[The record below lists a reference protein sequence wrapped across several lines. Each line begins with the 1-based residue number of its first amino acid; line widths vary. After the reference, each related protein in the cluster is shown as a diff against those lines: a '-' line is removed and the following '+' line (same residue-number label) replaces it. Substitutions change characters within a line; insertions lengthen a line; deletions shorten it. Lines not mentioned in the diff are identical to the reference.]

1 MRSRLIAAL
10 ILCQLLV
17 LGFMAAKREYILVHG
32 TEIYLRTAPVDPRDP
47 LRGDFVRLRYP
58 MSAVRPRQTRGAVM
72 EHRNS
77 KDYTVYAVLR
87 TDAGGL
93 HVLDYLTDEKPASS
107 ELFIR
112 GYITNDW
119 RLIGWTAWNGAA
131 VHARYGIEQYFVE
144 QGQGLAMEEKMGQ
157 RNGMQVPLE
166 VRVAIGG
173 DGTAVIKDYRW
184 SALGIGLE
192 ILRPGNRP
200 LDTPQTPPGQP
211 LSPRVK
217 VTLQN
222 ASPRPLALAD
232 PGDHCGFRL
241 GAAEWEGDDYPMA
254 DTSCEEIGPDR
265 SSLITLQAGQEYA
278 VELELSAPRWHV
290 MSEDGPREIG
300 ALPGQNMFRVVYR
313 SPDSARI
320 KALGADYNIWP
331 GELPSRAFN
340 ASGNID

>member
-1 MRSRLIAAL
+1 MRNRLIAAL

-17 LGFMAAKREYILVHG
+17 LGFMAAKREYILGYG

-47 LRGDFVRLRYP
+47 LRGDFVRLRYA
-58 MSAVRPRQTRGAVM
+58 MSAVRPRQTRGTVA
-72 EHRNS
+72 EHRND
-77 KDYTVYAVLR
+77 KGHPVYGVLKPD
-87 TDAGGL
+87 TGGM
-93 HVLDYLTDEKPASS
+93 HTLDYLTDTKPLSG
-107 ELFIR
+107 ELFIK

-119 RLIGWTAWNGAA
+119 RLIGWAAWNGTA

-144 QGQGLAMEEKMGQ
+144 QGQGLAMEEKLGQ
-157 RNGMQVPLE
+157 RNKTQVPLE
-166 VRVAIGG
+166 VSVAVGG

-200 LDTPQTPPGQP
+200 LDTPQTPSGQP

-222 ASPRPLALAD
+222 ASPQPLALAD
-232 PGDHCGFRL
+232 PGDRCGFRL
-241 GAAEWEGDDYPMA
+241 VAAEWVDADYPMT
-254 DTSCEEIGPDR
+254 DTSCDGIGLDR
-265 SSLITLQAGQEYA
+265 SSLITLQPQQEYA

-290 MSEDGPREIG
+290 MGADGPREIG
-300 ALPGQNMFRVVYR
+300 ALTAQEMFRVVYR
-313 SPDSARI
+313 SPDPAQI
-320 KALGADYNIWP
+320 EALGADYDIWQ
-331 GELPSRAFN
+331 GQLPSRAFN